1 LIRETDDVKSKSSHA
16 PDAPAGGAT
25 EQNGVDKLICC
36 HSDGLFCAAMT
47 ASSAL
52 PRWHPPHC
60 CDGILRTAATASSA
74 LPRRRPPRFSDGIL
88 HPAATASS
96 VLPRRVLRAAGMT
109 SSVLPRRHRPRCWDG
124 ILRSLPVARFV
135 PSNTHL
141 CPFDVPSNAL
151 VCPPPLLRPPQ
162 INTASWSLVAMRQEP
177 NSD

>member
-1 LIRETDDVKSKSSHA
+1 MLPLRWA
-16 PDAPAGGAT
+16 
-25 EQNGVDKLICC
+25 LLCC
-36 HSDGLFCAAMT
+36 HDGVLRAAAM
-47 ASSAL
+47 
-52 PRWHPPHC
+52 
-60 CDGILRTAATASSA
+60 ASSA
-74 LPRRRPPRFSDGIL
+74 LPRRHPLRFSDGIL

-151 VCPPPLLRPPQ
+151 VCPPPTTSSNQHGVLELGSHEAGAQQRLTVVLFLQTKTAHTHQ
-162 INTASWSLVAMRQEP
+162 IQLTAAY
-177 NSD
+177 